1 MDSKILWFTGLSG
14 SGKTTISNSLKK
26 DLLKKKIKVLQV
38 DGDIFRRSQKKTN
51 KFTKLD
57 IKLNNFKII
66 EYIFSKKKKYDYILV
81 SVISPLEATR
91 KYAKKIFGNNYYEF
105 FVNCK
110 IKTLKK
116 RDTKGLYAKAD
127 SKIIKNLIGY
137 KSKIYYE
144 KSKYKTI
151 SINTD
156 RLDLNNAKRKIL
168 KTLN

>member
-66 EYIFSKKKKYDYILV
+66 EYILSKKKNM
-81 SVISPLEATR
+81 T
-91 KYAKKIFGNNYYEF
+91 IF
-105 FVNCK
+105 
-110 IKTLKK
+110 
-116 RDTKGLYAKAD
+116 
-127 SKIIKNLIGY
+127 
-137 KSKIYYE
+137 
-144 KSKYKTI
+144 
-151 SINTD
+151 
-156 RLDLNNAKRKIL
+156 
-168 KTLN
+168 